1 MRPGELG
8 KRLKPFVFFNT
19 FHSAPEPGEPVLGR
33 PRQSGIAT
41 LTFTKCSDSLDENAA
56 GQERAQPRGDGY
68 WMRAGNCVSAASVLS
83 LRDIVC
89 GGFG

>member
-1 MRPGELG
+1 MSP
-8 KRLKPFVFFNT
+8 
-19 FHSAPEPGEPVLGR
+19 H
-33 PRQSGIAT
+33 SGIAKLT
-41 LTFTKCSDSLDENAA
+41 LTKSSDSYDENAA